1 MEVQNYFEE
10 KLSHNYPELEKKM
23 EAKKYILLIPKKKL
37 INDSSILTR
46 RLYYNHIYYVDKY
59 NEHLYINLNGKV
71 LKYEHPKF
79 TTYLGWP
86 KEMTN
91 MTLTVLDSYNSSSN
105 ILCYQIDNICDEI
118 HYRPAQPISKDNQL
132 KKFNT
137 QTEYLRYY
145 NNFININDNYKKS
158 IERIEKFIYE
168 MKNNYILLKGQEEKY
183 SKIFRERTL
192 KLINRIRD
200 NLSNPKDENMLVYD
214 ISAELVD
221 SLIFNE
227 IYTFLFEKLKNFNEE
242 DEKLIRK
249 MLNEK
254 SQKYEWEGLKIENIF
269 YSCTFI
275 NAIKKLNDITLYC
288 TVFEKVKVLVDVNT
302 LITEEA
308 KNAYES
314 GNRNNFIPQ
323 GDLLLSFWIYVVA
336 HCNTKN
342 IIAEAKFLSFFGVK
356 GNSEDDYVKTTF
368 ISAVDTI
375 LMEMLQDK
383 DNFSQHLESNIV
395 NLSYSSSL
403 LKDKKINS

>member
-1 MEVQNYFEE
+1 MNDQNSFEG
-10 KLSHNYPELEKKM
+10 KLSHDYPELEKKM

-37 INDSSILTR
+37 ITDTSILTK
-46 RLYYNHIYYVDKY
+46 RLYYNHIYYIDKY

-71 LKYEHPKF
+71 LKYDHPKF

-86 KEMTN
+86 KDMI
-91 MTLTVLDSYNSSSN
+91 LTVLDSYNSSSN

-118 HYRPAQPISKDNQL
+118 HYRVGQSISKDNQL

-137 QTEYLRYY
+137 QKEYLRYY
-145 NNFININDNYKKS
+145 NNFVSINDNYKKS
-158 IERIEKFIYE
+158 IERLVKFTNE

-183 SKIFRERTL
+183 SKIFRDRTL
-192 KLINRIRD
+192 KLVNRIRD

-221 SLIFNE
+221 SLVFNE
-227 IYTFLFEKLKNFNEE
+227 IYTFLFEKLQKFYEN
-242 DEKLIRK
+242 DEKEIRK
-249 MLNEK
+249 ILNERPMR
-254 SQKYEWEGLKIENIF
+254 YEWEGLKMEEIF
-269 YSCTFI
+269 NSCKFL
-275 NAIKKLNDITLYC
+275 NAIKRLDDISLYS
-288 TVFEKVKVLVDVNT
+288 TVFEKVKVLIDVNA

-314 GNRNNFIPQ
+314 GNRGNFIPQ

-336 HCNTKN
+336 HCKTKD
-342 IIAEAKFLSFFGVK
+342 IIVESKFLSLFGVK

-375 LMEMLQDK
+375 LLELLQDK
-383 DNFSQHLESNIV
+383 DNFSQHLEPNII
-395 NLSYSSSL
+395 NFSYPSSIS
-403 LKDKKINS
+403 KEKK

>member
-1 MEVQNYFEE
+1 MEVQNSFEE
-10 KLSHNYPELEKKM
+10 KLSQDYPELEKKM

-37 INDSSILTR
+37 ITDNSILTK

-91 MTLTVLDSYNSSSN
+91 MTLTILDSYNSSSN

-118 HYRPAQPISKDNQL
+118 HYRPIQSISKDNQL
-132 KKFNT
+132 KRFNS

-145 NNFININDNYKKS
+145 NNFKNINVNYKKS
-158 IERIEKFIYE
+158 IERLEKFANE
-168 MKNNYILLKGQEEKY
+168 MKNNYIFLKGQEEKY
-183 SKIFRERTL
+183 SKIFRDRTL

-200 NLSNPKDENMLVYD
+200 NLSNPKDENILVYD
-214 ISAELVD
+214 ISCELVD

-242 DEKLIRK
+242 
-249 MLNEK
+249 NEK
-254 SQKYEWEGLKIENIF
+254 EFRKILSEKSPRYEWEGLKIEDIF
-269 YSCTFI
+269 SSCKFL
-275 NAIKKLNDITLYC
+275 NAIKRLDDIALYS
-288 TVFEKVKVLVDVNT
+288 TVFEKVRVLIDVNT

-314 GNRNNFIPQ
+314 GNKGNFIPQ

-342 IIAEAKFLSFFGVK
+342 IIAEAKFLSYFGVK
-356 GNSEDDYVKTTF
+356 GNSEEDYVKTTF

-375 LMEMLQDK
+375 LMELLQDK

-395 NLSYSSSL
+395 NFSYFSSSS
-403 LKDKKINS
+403 KEK

>member
-1 MEVQNYFEE
+1 MNDQNSFEG
-10 KLSHNYPELEKKM
+10 KLSHDYPELEKKM

-37 INDSSILTR
+37 ITDTSILTK
-46 RLYYNHIYYVDKY
+46 RLYYNHIYYIDKY

-71 LKYEHPKF
+71 LKYDHPKF

-86 KEMTN
+86 KDMI
-91 MTLTVLDSYNSSSN
+91 LTVLDSYNSSSN

-118 HYRPAQPISKDNQL
+118 HYRVGQSISKDNQL

-137 QTEYLRYY
+137 QKEYLRYY
-145 NNFININDNYKKS
+145 NNFVSINDNYKKS
-158 IERIEKFIYE
+158 IERLQKFTNE

-183 SKIFRERTL
+183 SKIFRDRTL
-192 KLINRIRD
+192 KLVNRIRD

-221 SLIFNE
+221 SLVFNE
-227 IYTFLFEKLKNFNEE
+227 IYTFLFEKLQKFYENVEKE
-242 DEKLIRK
+242 IRKILDEKPMR
-249 MLNEK
+249 
-254 SQKYEWEGLKIENIF
+254 YEWEGLKMEEIF
-269 YSCTFI
+269 SSCKFL
-275 NAIKKLNDITLYC
+275 NAIKRLDDISLYS
-288 TVFEKVKVLVDVNT
+288 TVFEKVKVLIDVNA

-314 GNRNNFIPQ
+314 GNRGNFIPQ

-336 HCNTKN
+336 HCKTKN
-342 IIAEAKFLSFFGVK
+342 IIVESKFLSLFGVK

-375 LMEMLQDK
+375 LIELLQDK
-383 DNFSQHLESNIV
+383 DNFSQHLEPNVI
-395 NLSYSSSL
+395 NFSYPSSIT
-403 LKDKKINS
+403 KEKK